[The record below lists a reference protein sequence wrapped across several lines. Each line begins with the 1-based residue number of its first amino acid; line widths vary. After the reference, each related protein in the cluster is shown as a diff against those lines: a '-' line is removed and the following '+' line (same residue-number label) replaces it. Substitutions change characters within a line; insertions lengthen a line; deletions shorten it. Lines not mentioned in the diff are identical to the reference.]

1 MYLDEE
7 FERLY
12 LQNLPIAENY
22 EKSFMHRDLIT
33 HLVVT
38 PTDFIITGSID
49 GHIKFW
55 KKQDLSIEFVK
66 HFRCHLGLLKF
77 KLSLKMCIW
86 LTYNI

>member
-1 MYLDEE
+1 MCLDEE

-66 HFRCHLGLLKF
+66 HFRCHLG
-77 KLSLKMCIW
+77 
-86 LTYNI
+86 